1 VKDDEGKNATKDIRR
16 ATGERCRA
24 KVPLSTIRS
33 QLKVLYHP
41 EEGPG
46 L

>member
-1 VKDDEGKNATKDIRR
+1 VKDEGKIATKDIRR
-16 ATGERCRA
+16 ASVEHCRA

-33 QLKVLYHP
+33 QLKVFYHP